1 MTDYDQTIEAFIAP
15 LAGAGRAA
23 TVVACYHEVR
33 NFDYVSDGVRDPQT
47 VIDRRAGS
55 CSGKHIVLRDC
66 LTALGEKASIETVE
80 GDFAGGIPDHET
92 MPGVLRSYAQ
102 EGGVRDFHQFVVW
115 DSENGACRLDATWPD
130 RLEMFGFSVNRDWQ
144 GHGDTELALEPDRF
158 CGPTNDIQHT
168 KAKLIAGLAP
178 AERERREAF
187 LQVLSHWLGS
197 LR

>member
-1 MTDYDQTIEAFIAP
+1 MTEYHQTIEAFVDR
-15 LAGAGRAA
+15 LAEARREA
-23 TVVACYHEVR
+23 TVVACYHEIR

-47 VIDRRAGS
+47 VIDRQAGS

-66 LTALGEKASIETVE
+66 LVALDEKASIETVE
-80 GDFAGGIPDHET
+80 GDFAGGMPDHET
-92 MPGVLRSYAQ
+92 MPEALRAYVR

-115 DSENGACRLDATWPD
+115 ESATGTYRLDATWPD

-158 CGPTNDIQHT
+158 CGPTDDIQHT
-168 KAKLIAGLAP
+168 KVELIAGLAP

-187 LQVLSHWLGS
+187 LQELSHWLGS